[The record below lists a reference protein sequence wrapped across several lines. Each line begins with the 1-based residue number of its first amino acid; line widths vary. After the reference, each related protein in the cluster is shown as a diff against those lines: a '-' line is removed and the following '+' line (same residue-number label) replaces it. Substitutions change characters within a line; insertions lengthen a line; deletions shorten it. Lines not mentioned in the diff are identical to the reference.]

1 MNHKP
6 QRQPAF
12 PRLASITGLACLA
25 AMLVAFLS
33 AGIADESL
41 SPSPTAADEPAA
53 GSQNQASPEESAKLP
68 TADEILTQVRA
79 KLEGLASLRCDLQ
92 QTALIS
98 GIKLTAF
105 GKYVEAS
112 GNRVH
117 LEYFIFPMANVRAD
131 DAKALALDAPAPE
144 LNEADNRGVLTQVSD
159 GSVLYTSW
167 KNGDTQR
174 VTRRNIRDILAA
186 AAATTTYDPQRAAM
200 DLGVGGLRGLIS
212 RLQTTMEFAVVKTVS
227 IGDRN
232 FLEVTGRWNEKV
244 RKDVFRLPEGSIV
257 DPRPHVPEY
266 VRVYVDSQ
274 TMLPRRIQFLKRSMD
289 ATAKMV
295 RPLLTLD
302 LRNLVVNEAVD
313 DQVFT
318 FQAPEKIQEEDLTE
332 QVIQQ
337 IQASV
342 QPPTAAPE
350 K

>member
-12 PRLASITGLACLA
+12 PWLAPISGLTCLA
-25 AMLVAFLS
+25 AVLVACIS
-33 AGIADESL
+33 AGIADESPP
-41 SPSPTAADEPAA
+41 PSSTADEPTEGTQKAVTPEGSTSLPA
-53 GSQNQASPEESAKLP
+53 G
-68 TADEILTQVRA
+68 DEILTQVRA
-79 KLEGLASLRCDLQ
+79 KLEGLASLKCDLQ

-98 GIKLTAF
+98 GMKLTAS

-112 GNRVH
+112 GNRVN
-117 LEYFIFPMANVRAD
+117 LEYTIFPMANVRAD
-131 DAKALALDAPAPE
+131 DARALSLDAPALE
-144 LNEADNRGVLTQVSD
+144 MKDADNRGVLTQVSD
-159 GSVLYTSW
+159 GNVLYTSW
-167 KNGDTQR
+167 KNGDAQR

-186 AAATTTYDPQRAAM
+186 ASATAAYDPQRAAM

-212 RLQTTMEFAVVKTVS
+212 RLQTSMEFAMVKTVS
-227 IGDRN
+227 IGDRE
-232 FLEVTGRWNEKV
+232 FLEVTGRWSEKV
-244 RKDVFRLPEGSIV
+244 RKDVFGLPEGTIV

-266 VRVYVDSQ
+266 VRVYVDPQ

-289 ATAKMV
+289 ATAKLV

-302 LRNLVVNEAVD
+302 LRNLVLNETVD
-313 DQVFT
+313 DQIFT
-318 FQAPEKIQEEDLTE
+318 YQAPEKIQEEDLTE

-342 QPPTAAPE
+342 QPPAAAPE